1 LQENTSLESLSIH
14 KKWNTPKIKA
24 EEYLVLV
31 TALQHNTTLKSLH
44 LGALMILTLTHDED
58 KQMASLLKKNYAL
71 ETLPDIGRVGDV
83 GDFLRL
89 NAAGRRYLI
98 EDGSS
103 VSKGV
108 EVLSVVRDSINC
120 LYLHLL
126 ENPRLCDRRAT
137 EMAIAGE
144 SNSSSTSPTGS
155 SVGGKRE
162 PTSLHGGGKESRRR
176 SA

>member
-1 LQENTSLESLSIH
+1 
-14 KKWNTPKIKA
+14 
-24 EEYLVLV
+24 
-31 TALQHNTTLKSLH
+31 
-44 LGALMILTLTHDED
+44 
-58 KQMASLLKKNYAL
+58 MASLLKKNYAL
-71 ETLPDIGRVGDV
+71 ERLPDIGRVGDV

-108 EVLSVVRDSINC
+108 EVLSVVRNSINC
-120 LYLHLL
+120 VYLHLL

-144 SNSSSTSPTGS
+144 SNSSSTNPAGN

-162 PTSLHGGGKESRRR
+162 PTTSHGGKESRRR